1 MKSLHSI
8 GSLTEESREHKKFIQ
23 LEMAKPKSKGA
34 VGSRGSKW
42 RGGSSGFNPGNA
54 ATNPDRVKK
63 GSKSAGTQLRS
74 KATIKRLNM
83 YTNKPDQEKMREH
96 TTGPVRIQPDRRW
109 FGNTRVITQSRLQEF
124 RDEIAKSVHDP
135 FQVVLKKSKIPMSL
149 LEATS
154 TSEKN
159 IGQSLLAVE
168 PYHETFGDKGTRK
181 RPKLSFSSLNELA
194 DESNKRCKTYDET
207 KDTSLKAN
215 DEREAAQETMISEE
229 VFRKGTSKRIWQ
241 ELYKVVDSSDII
253 VEVIDARD
261 PMGTRCIPLEK
272 ELKKT
277 RSNKHLILLLNK
289 CDMVPAWVAKKW
301 VSTLSKEY
309 PTLAFHASVTNP
321 FGKNS
326 LIQLLRQFASLMRDR
341 KHVSV
346 GFVGFPNVGKS
357 SVVNALK
364 GTNACKAAPVPGET
378 KVWQYVALTKRIYL
392 IDCPGIVPDHGV
404 WEVTVDAEADKV
416 LKGVV
421 RPEKLSCPSLYI
433 PTLLSRIVNTD
444 KVMKKYSIDPNEHP
458 NLLKD
463 AQMFLS
469 TLAVKM
475 GKLLKGGEPDIET
488 VARVVIQDWQKG
500 RLPYFVPPPNTTP
513 DDDCKDE
520 NPLVDPEVG
529 DSLSEDEIVDNHAH
543 NVELSPEPESQPGP

>member
-1 MKSLHSI
+1 MV
-8 GSLTEESREHKKFIQ
+8 
-23 LEMAKPKSKGA
+23 KPKSKGS
-34 VGSRGSKW
+34 VGNQGAKW
-42 RGGSSGFNPGNA
+42 RGGASGFNPGNA
-54 ATNPDRVKK
+54 STNPDRMKK
-63 GSKSAGTQLRS
+63 GAKSAGTQIRS

-83 YTNKPDQEKMREH
+83 YSNKPDQEKMREH
-96 TTGPVRIQPDRRW
+96 VTGPVRIQPDRRW
-109 FGNTRVITQSRLQEF
+109 FGNTRVITQSRLQDF
-124 RDEIAKSVHDP
+124 RDEVAKATHDP

-149 LEATS
+149 LEAT
-154 TSEKN
+154 TTAEKG
-159 IGQSLLAVE
+159 IGQTLLDVE
-168 PYHETFGDKGTRK
+168 PYHETFGDRNTRK
-181 RPKLSFSSLNELA
+181 RPKLSISSLDELA
-194 DESNKRCKTYDET
+194 ESAAKRVSTYDET
-207 KDTSLKAN
+207 KDNSLKSN
-215 DEREAAQETMISEE
+215 DERLAEQETMISEE

-272 ELKKT
+272 ELKKN
-277 RSNKHLILLLNK
+277 RSHKHLILLLNK

-301 VSTLSKEY
+301 VATLSKEY

-326 LIQLLRQFASLMRDR
+326 LMQLLRQFASLMRDR

-392 IDCPGIVPDHGV
+392 IDCPGIVPDHGN
-404 WEVTVDAEADKV
+404 WEITIDAEADKV

-421 RPEKLSCPSLYI
+421 RPEKLTSPSLYI
-433 PTLLSRIVNTD
+433 PVLLSRIVNTD
-444 KVMKKYSIDPNEHP
+444 KLMKKYSLDPEQVKANPEII
-458 NLLKD
+458 KD
-463 AQMFLS
+463 ATIFLS

-500 RLPYFVPPPNTTP
+500 RLPYFVPPPNCSVDVEGQDDAPLVEDNGEVVEEEDDVTP
-513 DDDCKDE
+513 DEQTGAQEAVKSD
-520 NPLVDPEVG
+520 
-529 DSLSEDEIVDNHAH
+529 
-543 NVELSPEPESQPGP
+543 

>member
-1 MKSLHSI
+1 
-8 GSLTEESREHKKFIQ
+8 
-23 LEMAKPKSKGA
+23 MAKPKSKGA
-34 VGSRGSKW
+34 VGNRGAKW
-42 RGGSSGFNPGNA
+42 RGGTSGFNPGNA
-54 ATNPDRVKK
+54 STNPDRAKK

-83 YTNKPDQEKMREH
+83 YTNKPDRDKMREH
-96 TTGPVRIQPDRRW
+96 ATGPVRIQPDRRW
-109 FGNTRVITQSRLQEF
+109 FGNTRVITQGRLQEF
-124 RDEIAKSVHDP
+124 RDEVAKATHDP
-135 FQVVLKKSKIPMSL
+135 FQVVLKKSKIPMAL
-149 LEATS
+149 LEATN
-154 TSEKN
+154 TTEKS
-159 IGQSLLAVE
+159 IGQTLLDVE
-168 PYHETFGDKGTRK
+168 PFHETFGDKNTRK
-181 RPKLSFSSLNELA
+181 RPKLSITSLDELA
-194 DESNKRCKTYDET
+194 ETSAKRLQTYDET
-207 KDTSLKAN
+207 KDNSLKAN
-215 DEREAAQETMISEE
+215 DEREAEQETMISEE

-272 ELKKT
+272 ELKKN
-277 RSNKHLILLLNK
+277 RSGKHLILLMNK

-301 VSTLSKEY
+301 VATLSKEY

-392 IDCPGIVPDHGV
+392 IDCPGIVPDHGN
-404 WEVTVDAEADKV
+404 WEITIDAEADKV

-421 RPEKLSCPSLYI
+421 RPEKLSSPSLYI
-433 PTLLSRIVNTD
+433 PVLLSRIVNTD
-444 KVMKKYSIDPNEHP
+444 KLMKKYSLDPEHVKENP
-458 NLLKD
+458 DIIKD
-463 AQMFLS
+463 ATTFLS

-500 RLPYFVPPPNTTP
+500 RLPYFVPPPNCSIHGDAE
-513 DDDCKDE
+513 DDS
-520 NPLVDPEVG
+520 PLVEEAHDAE
-529 DSLSEDEIVDNHAH
+529 SED
-543 NVELSPEPESQPGP
+543 VEATEPKSEHERPLSPEQPQ

>member
-1 MKSLHSI
+1 LRF
-8 GSLTEESREHKKFIQ
+8 LTN
-23 LEMAKPKSKGA
+23 MAKPQSKGA
-34 VGSRGSKW
+34 VGNKGSKW

-54 ATNPDRVKK
+54 STNPDRAKK
-63 GSKSAGTQLRS
+63 GAHAKGTQLRS

-83 YTNKPDQEKMREH
+83 YNNKPDKEKMREH
-96 TTGPVRIQPDRRW
+96 PTAPVRIQPDRRW
-109 FGNTRVITQSRLQEF
+109 FGNTRVITQSRLQDF

-135 FQVVLKKSKIPMSL
+135 FKVVLKNSKIPMSL
-149 LEATS
+149 LQ
-154 TSEKN
+154 SEGTAEKS
-159 IGQSLLAVE
+159 IGQNLLTVE
-168 PYHETFGDKGTRK
+168 PYNETFGKASQRK
-181 RPKLSFSSLNELA
+181 RPKLSITNLDEMAEASS
-194 DESNKRCKTYDET
+194 KRCKTYDES

-215 DEREAAQETMISEE
+215 DEREEAQDTMISEE

-272 ELKKT
+272 ELKKNRT
-277 RSNKHLILLLNK
+277 NKHLILLMNK
-289 CDMVPAWVAKKW
+289 CDLVPSWVAKKW
-301 VSTLSKEY
+301 VQTLSKEY

-321 FGKNS
+321 FGKNA
-326 LIQLLRQFASLMRDR
+326 LMQLLRQFAGLMRDR

-364 GTNACKAAPVPGET
+364 GTDACKAAPVPGET

-392 IDCPGIVPDHGV
+392 IDCPGIVPDHGN
-404 WEVTVDAEADKV
+404 WEITISAEADKV

-421 RPEKLSCPSLYI
+421 RPEKLTSPSLYI
-433 PTLLSRIVNTD
+433 PDLLSRIVDTGRL
-444 KVMKKYSIDPNEHP
+444 VKKYSISPAVIAENPNIFT
-458 NLLKD
+458 D
-463 AQMFLS
+463 AYLFLS
-469 TLAVKM
+469 TLAVRM

-500 RLPYFVPPPNTTP
+500 RLPYFVPPPNADKPEETEESTP
-513 DDDCKDE
+513 EHEEEYPDGFG
-520 NPLVDPEVG
+520 PETQ
-529 DSLSEDEIVDNHAH
+529 DAEDEPATEVD
-543 NVELSPEPESQPGP
+543 VRG

>member
-1 MKSLHSI
+1 
-8 GSLTEESREHKKFIQ
+8 
-23 LEMAKPKSKGA
+23 MAKTISKGA
-34 VGSRGSKW
+34 VGNKGSNW
-42 RGGSSGFNPGNA
+42 RGGRSGFNPGNA
-54 ATNPDRVKK
+54 STNPDRMKK
-63 GSKSAGTQLRS
+63 GANSGGTQIRS

-83 YTNKPDQEKMREH
+83 YTNKPDREKMKEH
-96 TTGPVRIQPDRRW
+96 PSGPVRIQPDRRW
-109 FGNTRVITQSRLQEF
+109 FGNTRVISQSRLQDF
-124 RDEIAKSVHDP
+124 RDEVAKSVHDP

-149 LEATS
+149 LQAEATS
-154 TSEKN
+154 EKR
-159 IGQSLLAVE
+159 IGQTLLEVE
-168 PYHETFGDKGTRK
+168 PYSETFGSKGTRK
-181 RPKLSFSSLNELA
+181 RPKLSFWNLDELA
-194 DESNKRCKTYDET
+194 DSSNKRCKTYDEN
-207 KDTSLKAN
+207 KDTSLRAN
-215 DEREAAQETMISEE
+215 DERAADAETMISEE

-241 ELYKVVDSSDII
+241 ELYKVIDSSDII

-272 ELKKT
+272 ELKKN
-277 RSNKHLILLLNK
+277 RSNKHLILLMNK
-289 CDMVPAWVAKKW
+289 CDMVPSWVAKKW
-301 VSTLSKEY
+301 VATLSKEY

-392 IDCPGIVPDHGV
+392 IDCPGIVPDHGN
-404 WEVTVDAEADKV
+404 WEITIDAEADKV

-421 RPEKLSCPSLYI
+421 RPEKLSSPSLYI
-433 PTLLSRIVNTD
+433 PALLSRIVNTD
-444 KVMKKYSIDPNEHP
+444 KLLKKYSIDPKTVEENPEI
-458 NLLKD
+458 LKD
-463 AQMFLS
+463 ATTFLS

-475 GKLLKGGEPDIET
+475 GKLLKGAEPDIET

-500 RLPYFVPPPNTTP
+500 RLPYFVPPPNATQEDADN
-513 DDDCKDE
+513 DDAPLFEE
-520 NPLVDPEVG
+520 NEEVVVENEEGASEEEESGSGIGTLVIAEFP
-529 DSLSEDEIVDNHAH
+529 
-543 NVELSPEPESQPGP
+543 

>member
-1 MKSLHSI
+1 MDLITDSAQKISA
-8 GSLTEESREHKKFIQ
+8 Q
-23 LEMAKPKSKGA
+23 LKMAKPKSKGA
-34 VGSRGSKW
+34 VGNRGNKW

-54 ATNPDRVKK
+54 STNPDRQKK
-63 GSKSAGTQLRS
+63 GAKSAGTQLRS

-83 YTNKPDQEKMREH
+83 YSNKPDKEKMKEH
-96 TTGPVRIQPDRRW
+96 VTGPVRIQPDRRW
-109 FGNTRVITQSRLQEF
+109 FGNTRVITQSRLQDF
-124 RDEIAKSVHDP
+124 RDEVAKSVHDP

-149 LEATS
+149 LQAEATS
-154 TSEKN
+154 EKS
-159 IGQSLLAVE
+159 IGQTLLEVE
-168 PYHETFGDKGTRK
+168 PYHETFGGKGTRK
-181 RPKLSFSSLNELA
+181 RPKLSFASMDELA
-194 DESNKRCKTYDET
+194 ESSNKRCKTYDEK
-207 KDTSLKAN
+207 KDTSLRAN
-215 DEREAAQETMISEE
+215 DEREAEAETMISEE

-272 ELKKT
+272 ELKKN
-277 RSNKHLILLLNK
+277 RSNKHLILLMNK

-326 LIQLLRQFASLMRDR
+326 LIQLLRQFAGLMRDR

-392 IDCPGIVPDHGV
+392 IDCPGIVPDHGN
-404 WEVTVDAEADKV
+404 WEITIDAEADKV
-416 LKGVV
+416 MKGVV
-421 RPEKLSCPSLYI
+421 RPEKLSSPSLYI
-433 PTLLSRIVNTD
+433 PALLSRIVNTD
-444 KVMKKYSIDPNEHP
+444 KLIKKYSLDPKQIAEQP
-458 NLLKD
+458 ELIKD
-463 AQMFLS
+463 ATMFLS
-469 TLAVKM
+469 MLAVKM
-475 GKLLKGGEPDIET
+475 GKLLKGGEPDLET

-500 RLPYFVPPPNTTP
+500 RLPYFVPPPNANKEDEGA
-513 DDDCKDE
+513 DDA
-520 NPLVDPEVG
+520 PLVEEGTEISTQADEAEHEDG
-529 DSLSEDEIVDNHAH
+529 DSPNEE
-543 NVELSPEPESQPGP
+543 E